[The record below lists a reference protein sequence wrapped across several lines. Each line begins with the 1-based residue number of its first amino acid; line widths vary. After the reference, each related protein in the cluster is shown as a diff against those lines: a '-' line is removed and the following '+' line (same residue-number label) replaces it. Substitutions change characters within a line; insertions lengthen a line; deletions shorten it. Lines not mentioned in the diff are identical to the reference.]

1 MTQLKHQILQ
11 AAMACRN
18 KLLGLFF
25 IRYLV
30 KKIVIIYKMSY
41 CFRSSSLL
49 KINLVFN
56 SLDNCIILAQNK
68 ARSLLY
74 FLGKAKVYVLAINLY
89 FLKLFFRNTTFY

>member
-1 MTQLKHQILQ
+1 
-11 AAMACRN
+11 MACRN

-30 KKIVIIYKMSY
+30 KKKIVIIYKMSY